1 MLRILVAD
9 DHAVVRRGI
18 KQILEEDLEIETIA
32 EAQNAEEALALVR
45 AQEWDIVILDLNM
58 PGRSGLEVL
67 TELLYYKPHL
77 PVLILSMH
85 PEDQVAVRVLKAGAS
100 GYMTKDSA
108 PEELVN
114 AIRKIR
120 GGGRYISPAL
130 AETLVFSLQNEVDKP
145 LHEALS
151 HREFEVMR
159 LIARG
164 KPLSQIAGELCLSVK
179 TISTYRTRLL
189 EKLALQSNADI
200 TRYALQHHLLD

>member
-1 MLRILVAD
+1 MMLRILVAD

-18 KQILEEDLEIETIA
+18 KQILEEELDIQTIA

-45 AQEWDIVILDLNM
+45 AQEWDFVILDLNM

-67 TELLYYKPHL
+67 TDLLYYKPQL

-85 PEDQVAVRVLKAGAS
+85 PEDQVAIRVLKAGAS

-120 GGGRYISPAL
+120 GGGRYISSVL
-130 AETLVFSLQNEVDKP
+130 AETLVFNLQQEADRPV
-145 LHEALS
+145 HEILS
-151 HREFEVMR
+151 DREFEVLR
-159 LIARG
+159 RIAQG
-164 KPLSQIAGELCLSVK
+164 LTITQIANELALSVK
-179 TISTYRTRLL
+179 
-189 EKLALQSNADI
+189 
-200 TRYALQHHLLD
+200 